1 MTVYF
6 PWAVMFILECIG
18 ARLYS
23 NRSKLMAV
31 YFAASLFLDAIAFAI
46 FKNCHID
53 YYAWMAWAAKG
64 LRGLMLIWL
73 ACSICGMFVAEKRKS
88 FATLSAAFLS
98 LGSAA
103 LITVFASSGETLK
116 DKLLDGE
123 ISANMILLG
132 IVALGW
138 IGRRDRLTGAWKWIV
153 AGFVL
158 MVGSDLAFTI
168 LWAGMP
174 AVRINSHILIPAWQ
188 WAGARHWYPLGAIA
202 AQLIWLIGP
211 LKADWDAKKPYTLP
225 EFRQSLEKQ
234 FPKVEKVRIC

>member
-23 NRSKLMAV
+23 SRSKLMAV

-46 FKNCHID
+46 FRNCHID
-53 YYAWMAWAAKG
+53 YYAWTAWTAKS

-158 MVGSDLAFTI
+158 MVGSDLVFTV
-168 LWAGMP
+168 LWTF
-174 AVRINSHILIPAWQ
+174 
-188 WAGARHWYPLGAIA
+188 WAGARHFYPLGAIA
-202 AQLIWLIGP
+202 AQLTWIYGAMG
-211 LKADWDAKKPYTLP
+211 KFKLP

-234 FPKVEKVRIC
+234 FPKVEKVTVI